1 MLIQGL
7 PRLDLVAPVDHSRSD
22 GAVRENDDRTA
33 DQPAAQVG
41 DVFGAQR
48 LHGVFSSPT
57 NATFRYLAARKRLIT
72 SIISP

>member
-1 MLIQGL
+1 
-7 PRLDLVAPVDHSRSD
+7 
-22 GAVRENDDRTA
+22 VRENDDRTA
-33 DQPAAQVG
+33 DQPAAQAG

-57 NATFRYLAARKRLIT
+57 NATFRYPAARKRLIT